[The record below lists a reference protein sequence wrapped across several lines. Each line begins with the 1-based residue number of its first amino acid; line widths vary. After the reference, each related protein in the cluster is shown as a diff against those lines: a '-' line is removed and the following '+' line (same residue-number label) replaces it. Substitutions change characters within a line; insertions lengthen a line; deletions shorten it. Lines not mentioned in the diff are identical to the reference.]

1 MLYGDS
7 VQWRKTNQEKGMG
20 SAREGVGEL
29 FRAYKGQPA
38 MLSDK
43 VTLEQRLEGTKEG
56 VNHTDGWKKSRAV
69 QGTASTKACL
79 AFLRNKDASA
89 ACCHTNAATD
99 NANGCGHVPVK
110 L

>member
-43 VTLEQRLEGTKEG
+43 VTLE
-56 VNHTDGWKKSRAV
+56 
-69 QGTASTKACL
+69 
-79 AFLRNKDASA
+79 
-89 ACCHTNAATD
+89 
-99 NANGCGHVPVK
+99 
-110 L
+110 